1 MLKKRASRKARRKS
15 RKAMKHDGQM
25 EEFKQSLLNIETLG
39 HVDHGKTTLTK
50 ALTGVWADRH
60 SESIKRNMTIK
71 LGYADTTIRKCP
83 KCGTYTIEKRCAQ
96 CNEETEPVI
105 KVSFLDAPGHETLM
119 ATAIAGASI
128 IDAALFVIAANEPCP
143 MPQTMEHMMI
153 IKLLGIKN
161 VIIVQTKVD
170 IVGKEQ
176 AFKHYQQIKEFIK
189 GSLIENA
196 QIIPVVPTLGINVE
210 KVLESIAGIPIPKR
224 DTESD
229 PLMYVVRSFDV
240 NRPGAKIES
249 LSGGVI
255 GGIVVKGKFRKGDE
269 IEIRPGISIAN
280 PGKKEKIWKAAVT
293 RIVEMNSGAS
303 ELDEAIAGGMVGIST
318 SIDPAFVKADTMVGN
333 LVGKA
338 GKLPEVKK
346 SIKIKYTSINRADIP
361 NKGFGEGEVLI
372 LGIGT
377 ATVVAHIAK
386 AKKDILE
393 VSLNNPVCMEKS
405 EKIAVLRNVS
415 SRWKLV
421 GYAVLA

>member
-1 MLKKRASRKARRKS
+1 
-15 RKAMKHDGQM
+15 M

-50 ALTGVWADRH
+50 ALTGIWADRH

-83 KCGTYTIEKRCAQ
+83 KCGKYTIEKRCTE

-105 KVSFLDAPGHETLM
+105 RVAFLDAPGHETLM

-143 MPQTMEHMMI
+143 MPQTREHMMI

-170 IVGKEQ
+170 IVGREQ
-176 AFKHYQQIKEFIK
+176 ALKHYQQIKEFIK
-189 GSLIENA
+189 GSPIENA
-196 QIIPVVPTLGINVE
+196 PIIPVVPTLGINVD
-210 KVLESIAGIPIPKR
+210 KVLERIASIPIPKR
-224 DTESD
+224 DTEAD

-240 NRPGAKIES
+240 NKPGAKIES

-255 GGIVVKGKFRKGDE
+255 GGIIVKGKFKKGDD
-269 IEIRPGISIAN
+269 IEIRPGISITN
-280 PGKKEKIWKAAVT
+280 PGKKEKVWKEAVT
-293 RIVEMNSGAS
+293 KIVSMNSGAG
-303 ELDEAIAGGMVGIST
+303 ELEEAIAGGMIGIST
-318 SIDPAFVKADTMVGN
+318 NIDPSFVKADTMVGN
-333 LVGKA
+333 LVGKV
-338 GKLPEVKK
+338 GKLPEVKR
-346 SIKIKYTSINRADIP
+346 SIKIKYTSINRPDIP
-361 NKGFGEGEVLI
+361 NKSFAEGEVLI

-377 ATVVAHIAK
+377 ATVVAHVAK
-386 AKKDILE
+386 AKKDMLE
-393 VSLNNPVCMEKS
+393 VSLNNPVCMDS
-405 EKIAVLRNVS
+405 SSKIAVLRNVA

-421 GYAVLA
+421 GYAALA